1 MPAKTPKIKPIS
13 INLVPKDPFYNSLIG
28 RILTWAMTA
37 GRYLV
42 IFTEL
47 IVIISFATR
56 FKLDR
61 DVTDLNTSLHQK
73 KIIIESY
80 GPLESNVRQ
89 TQAKIEQYN
98 QVETSGNIVD
108 VFAYLTEVT
117 PTDVVLDKL
126 VINPTSVVVSGKTL
140 SQVAFNTLINNLQL
154 SPHFQNITVS
164 KVEASQESSGLD
176 FQLQANTKDTNA
188 TTKPAK
194 APTKSPASNKENEEL
209 L

>member
-1 MPAKTPKIKPIS
+1 MPAKVGPARPIT
-13 INLVPKDPFYNSLIG
+13 INLLPKDPFYTSMVG
-28 RILTWAMTA
+28 RILTWAMSA

-80 GPLESNVRQ
+80 GPLEQNVRQ
-89 TQAKIEQYN
+89 TQAKLEEYQKQEQ
-98 QVETSGNIVD
+98 SSNIID

-117 PTDVVLDKL
+117 PNDVILDKL
-126 VINPTSVVVSGKTL
+126 IVNPTSVVVSGKTL

-154 SPHFQNITVS
+154 SPHFRNVTIS
-164 KVEASQESSGLD
+164 KVEASQENSGLE
-176 FQLQANTKDTNA
+176 FQLQANTKDSVSTQ
-188 TTKPAK
+188 KQPSS
-194 APTKSPASNKENEEL
+194 PTKLEETEEIL
-209 L
+209 